1 MITKRVLILA
11 NSQKYHQRCVAGR
24 EVLDWSDG
32 ALRLGH
38 WVRPVSDHGQGEL
51 TLGER
56 SAQGRG
62 DVRVLDVVDMPLRGW
77 ANEPFQPENWR
88 IAQARSWVYVDTAAA
103 AAALPHSVEDPP
115 DLWLEP
121 GESSASASPAGL
133 AAGRQGQSLYLIRP
147 EKFRLRFSLPSQWT
161 KARQRAGFSYQGQE
175 YDLAL
180 TDPIVTDCYADRI
193 PLPGKPPAE
202 FTLPCGDSC
211 ILCVSL
217 GGEYQGKRYKL
228 VATIFENC

>member
-11 NSQKYHQRCVAGR
+11 NSQKYQQRCIAGR
-24 EVLDWSDG
+24 EVLGSSDG
-32 ALRLGH
+32 ALTLGH

-62 DVRVLDVVDMPLRGW
+62 DVRVLDIVDMPLRGW
-77 ANEPFQPENWR
+77 ANELFQPENWR
-88 IAQARSWVYVDTAAA
+88 IAQARSWVFVKAATAT
-103 AAALPHSVEDPP
+103 ALAHWLEHPS

-121 GESSASASPAGL
+121 GEPTGSASPAAL
-133 AAGRQGQSLYLIRP
+133 TAGRQGQSLYLIRP
-147 EKFRLRFSLPSQWT
+147 EKLRLRFSLPSQWT
-161 KARQRAGFSYQGQE
+161 KARQRVVFQYQDQE

-180 TDPIVTDCYADRI
+180 TDPIVTDRYADRI
-193 PLPGKPPAE
+193 PPPGRPPVE
-202 FTLPCGDSC
+202 FALPCGDSC

-217 GGEYQGKRYKL
+217 AGEYQGKHYKL